1 MAAATGT
8 VDLAVQTRG
17 LSVAYRK
24 EPVLEGIDL
33 DLPRGTLVGLVGP
46 NGAGKSTLLKAL
58 LGLVPLRSGWV
69 RLLGQ
74 RGAEARQRVGYV
86 PQRESVDWDFP
97 VTVLD
102 VVLMGR
108 YGRIGLFRR
117 PSRHDRE
124 AAWQALGFWVTGAKS
139 VAPLLVGSLVTGLLG
154 AAAVDGITRHSRI
167 KEETAQALVL
177 SVSYGMGVVLLTVLA
192 RTGLGG
198 QSGLNRF
205 LIGQAASLVRSD
217 VLVIGGA
224 ALAVTLGVLLFFKE
238 LKLLAFDPEFGAG
251 LGLPMALMDR
261 LLMGLVVAAVAVGL
275 QAVGVVLVAALL
287 ITPAAAARFWT
298 ERLERMAI
306 LSAAFGGL
314 AGVAGALISLS
325 RPQLPTGPLVVL
337 VATGLLLISMAFG
350 SSRGLVVQRV
360 RQAGIRRRGLA
371 GGTPVRWE
379 GEAS

>member
-1 MAAATGT
+1 MP
-8 VDLAVQTRG
+8 
-17 LSVAYRK
+17 Y
-24 EPVLEGIDL
+24 
-33 DLPRGTLVGLVGP
+33 
-46 NGAGKSTLLKAL
+46 N
-58 LGLVPLRSGWV
+58 
-69 RLLGQ
+69 RL
-74 RGAEARQRVGYV
+74 
-86 PQRESVDWDFP
+86 
-97 VTVLD
+97 
-102 VVLMGR
+102 
-108 YGRIGLFRR
+108 
-117 PSRHDRE
+117 H
-124 AAWQALGFWVTGAKS
+124 
-139 VAPLLVGSLVTGLLG
+139 
-154 AAAVDGITRHSRI
+154 
-167 KEETAQALVL
+167 
-177 SVSYGMGVVLLTVLA
+177 A

>member
-1 MAAATGT
+1 
-8 VDLAVQTRG
+8 
-17 LSVAYRK
+17 
-24 EPVLEGIDL
+24 
-33 DLPRGTLVGLVGP
+33 
-46 NGAGKSTLLKAL
+46 
-58 LGLVPLRSGWV
+58 
-69 RLLGQ
+69 
-74 RGAEARQRVGYV
+74 
-86 PQRESVDWDFP
+86 
-97 VTVLD
+97 
-102 VVLMGR
+102 MGR

-238 LKLLAFDPEFGAG
+238 L
-251 LGLPMALMDR
+251 
-261 LLMGLVVAAVAVGL
+261 
-275 QAVGVVLVAALL
+275 
-287 ITPAAAARFWT
+287 
-298 ERLERMAI
+298 
-306 LSAAFGGL
+306 
-314 AGVAGALISLS
+314 
-325 RPQLPTGPLVVL
+325 
-337 VATGLLLISMAFG
+337 
-350 SSRGLVVQRV
+350 
-360 RQAGIRRRGLA
+360 
-371 GGTPVRWE
+371 
-379 GEAS
+379 

>member
-1 MAAATGT
+1 MTWEALILLLNSPNARW
-8 VDLAVQTRG
+8 VLAG
-17 LSVAYRK
+17 SL
-24 EPVLEGIDL
+24 LL
-33 DLPRGTLVGLVGP
+33 
-46 NGAGKSTLLKAL
+46 GAGCGLLGTFAL
-58 LGLVPLRSGWV
+58 LRRRS
-69 RLLGQ
+69 
-74 RGAEARQRVGYV
+74 
-86 PQRESVDWDFP
+86 
-97 VTVLD
+97 
-102 VVLMGR
+102 LMGDV
-108 YGRIGLFRR
+108 LA
-117 PSRHDRE
+117 H
-124 AAWQALGFWVTGAKS
+124 AALPGVALGFWVTGAKS

>member
-1 MAAATGT
+1 MTWEALILLLNSPNARWVLAGSLLLGVVCGLLGT
-8 VDLAVQTRG
+8 F
-17 LSVAYRK
+17 
-24 EPVLEGIDL
+24 
-33 DLPRGTLVGLVGP
+33 
-46 NGAGKSTLLKAL
+46 AL
-58 LGLVPLRSGWV
+58 LRRRS
-69 RLLGQ
+69 
-74 RGAEARQRVGYV
+74 
-86 PQRESVDWDFP
+86 
-97 VTVLD
+97 
-102 VVLMGR
+102 LMGDV
-108 YGRIGLFRR
+108 LA
-117 PSRHDRE
+117 H
-124 AAWQALGFWVTGAKS
+124 AALPGVALGFWVTGAKS

-306 LSAAFGGL
+306 LSAAFGGWR
-314 AGVAGALISLS
+314 AW
-325 RPQLPTGPLVVL
+325 RGPLSASAGPSCPPAL
-337 VATGLLLISMAFG
+337 WWCWWPPD
-350 SSRGLVVQRV
+350 SS
-360 RQAGIRRRGLA
+360 
-371 GGTPVRWE
+371 
-379 GEAS
+379 